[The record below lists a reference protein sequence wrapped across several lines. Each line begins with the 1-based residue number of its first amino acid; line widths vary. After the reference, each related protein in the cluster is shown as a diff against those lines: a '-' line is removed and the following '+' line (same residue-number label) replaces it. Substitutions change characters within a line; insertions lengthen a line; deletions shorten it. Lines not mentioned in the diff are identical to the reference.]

1 MREQTCC
8 ITGQHLRREEDE
20 EALKARLRRT
30 IEGLAAQN
38 VTHFVMGGA
47 PGFELLAGEV
57 VLEKRAEDPRI
68 RLTVMLPHADVS
80 KGWKRCDVERH
91 ERLLAQADE
100 MVYTSYRKE
109 AGCVQQRNRWLVS
122 SSSVCLCYLTRKVG
136 GVWYTVL
143 LSIRRGLSIIN
154 LSAGETEADTQ
165 GGQAGPQG

>member
-68 RLTVMLPHADVS
+68 RLTVMLPHEDVS
-80 KGWKRCDVERH
+80 KGWKRCDGRGT
-91 ERLLAQADE
+91 R
-100 MVYTSYRKE
+100 
-109 AGCVQQRNRWLVS
+109 GCWRRPTRWF
-122 SSSVCLCYLTRKVG
+122 TPR
-136 GVWYTVL
+136 TAR
-143 LSIRRGLSIIN
+143 RRGVCSR
-154 LSAGETEADTQ
+154 ETD
-165 GGQAGPQG
+165 GW